1 MAIRLAVLGS
11 GSGGNATLIEGG
23 GARVLVDAG
32 FSCRGLAQRL
42 RYVGVEPDALDA
54 VLVTHEH
61 ADHIGGAASFAEA
74 FGVPIHCTRG
84 TARAAGLVD
93 GFAAGRVSEPAPE
106 AAKIEVTAFQVN
118 SFEAGRPFAVE
129 QLEIM
134 PFAVPH
140 DAVDAVG
147 FVLEA
152 EGLRIG
158 YATDLGHGPQP
169 VRDGLRECD
178 LLVIESNH
186 DVGLLR
192 AGPYPQSVKDRVL
205 SRHGHLDNEAAAD
218 LLCDVSGGRTQ
229 AIVLAH
235 LSQTN
240 NRPELALGAI
250 ARRFAEHGRRLPTV
264 RAADQRRPSAWVE
277 A

>member
-11 GSGGNATLIEGG
+11 GSGGNATLVEGG
-23 GARVLVDAG
+23 GACVLVDAG
-32 FSCRGLAQRL
+32 FSCRGLVQRL
-42 RYVGVEPDALDA
+42 RYAGVEPEALDA

-61 ADHIGGAASFAEA
+61 ADHVGGAAAFAES
-74 FGVPIHCTRG
+74 FGVPVFCTRG
-84 TARAAGLVD
+84 TARAAGLLN
-93 GFAAGRVSEPAPE
+93 
-106 AAKIEVTAFQVN
+106 TN

-129 QLEIM
+129 RLEIT

-140 DAVDAVG
+140 DAADAVG

-152 EGLRIG
+152 EGLRVG
-158 YATDLGHGPQP
+158 YATDLGHSPQA

-218 LLCDVSGGRTQ
+218 LLCDVSEGRTQ
-229 AIVLAH
+229 TIVLAH
-235 LSQTN
+235 LSETN

-250 ARRFAEHGRRLPTV
+250 ARRFAAHGRRLPEL
-264 RAADQRRPSAWVE
+264 RAADQRRPSAWIE

>member
-32 FSCRGLAQRL
+32 FSCRGLVQRL
-42 RYVGVEPDALDA
+42 RYLGVEADTLDA

-61 ADHIGGAASFAEA
+61 ADHIGGAAAFAETI
-74 FGVPIHCTRG
+74 GVPLHCTRG

-93 GFAAGRVSEPAPE
+93 S
-106 AAKIEVTAFQVN
+106 TT
-118 SFEAGRPFAVE
+118 FEAGRPFAVE
-129 QLEIM
+129 QLEVT
-134 PFAVPH
+134 PFTVPH
-140 DAVDAVG
+140 DAADAVG

-152 EGLRIG
+152 EGLRVG
-158 YATDLGHGPQP
+158 YATDLGHSPQA
-169 VRDGLRECD
+169 VRDVLRECD
-178 LLVIESNH
+178 VLVVESNH

-218 LLCDVSGGRTQ
+218 LLCDVTEGRTR

-250 ARRFAEHGRRLPTV
+250 ARRFADHGRRLPAV
-264 RAADQRRPSAWVE
+264 RAADQRRPSAWIE

>member
-11 GSGGNATLIEGG
+11 GSGGNATLVEGG

-42 RYVGVEPDALDA
+42 RYVGVEPEMLDAL
-54 VLVTHEH
+54 LVTHEH
-61 ADHIGGAASFAEA
+61 ADHVGGAAAFAES
-74 FGVPIHCTRG
+74 FGVPVFCTPG

-93 GFAAGRVSEPAPE
+93 TVS
-106 AAKIEVTAFQVN
+106 FD
-118 SFEAGRPFAVE
+118 AGRPFAIE
-129 QLEIM
+129 QLEIT

-140 DAVDAVG
+140 DAADAVG

-152 EGLRIG
+152 EGLRVG
-158 YATDLGHGPQP
+158 YATDLGHSPQP
-169 VRDGLRECD
+169 VRDILRECD
-178 LLVIESNH
+178 VLVVESNH

-192 AGPYPQSVKDRVL
+192 AGPYPQAVKDRVL
-205 SRHGHLDNEAAAD
+205 SRHGHLDNEAAAE
-218 LLCDVSGGRTQ
+218 LLCDVSEGRTR

-240 NRPELALGAI
+240 NRPDLAKDAI
-250 ARRFAEHGRRLPTV
+250 ARRFADHGRRLPEL
-264 RAADQRRPSAWVE
+264 RAADQRRPSAWIE
-277 A
+277 S